1 MMKLILNVLGIF
13 VILLLMWLLSYK
25 KKDVNVKIIVKGIIV
40 ELIVAFILVK
50 IPAGRTVISVMSDG
64 VSKVLSY
71 ANDGIEFVFGSLSDP
86 TAPTGSIMAIQTFA
100 VIIFVSALFNVLY
113 YVGILSVV
121 IKYVGKFVGKIMG
134 TSQVETFVAA
144 ANMFLG
150 QSDSPILISKYLNRM
165 TDSEIMVVLVSGMGS
180 MSANVLGG
188 YMGLGIPMEYLLVAS
203 VMVPFGSILI
213 SKIILLQT
221 EEVTEVSDI
230 KIDNKAGNANVLA
243 ALTEGGAT
251 GLQVAVSIAAT
262 IMVMI
267 STVAL
272 INGILGVF
280 GLSLQQIL
288 GTVFAPL
295 GALLGLEG
303 EYITEAGKLLGSKL
317 VLNEFV
323 AFADLGAIIKSMDYR
338 TGLVM
343 TVALS
348 GFANVGSM
356 GICVSVIGALCP
368 EKKSVLARLAPRAML
383 GGFGVSVL
391 STMIVG
397 LITLF

>member
-1 MMKLILNVLGIF
+1 MKLILNVLGIF

-213 SKIILLQT
+213 SKIILPQT

-343 TVALS
+343 TVVLS

-356 GICVSVIGALCP
+356 GICVSAIGVLCP
-368 EKKSVLARLAPRAML
+368 EKKSVLARLVPRAML

-391 STMIVG
+391 SAMIVG

>member
-1 MMKLILNVLGIF
+1 MKLILNVLG
-13 VILLLMWLLSYK
+13 VAAILFLMWLLSYK
-25 KKDVNVKIIVKGIIV
+25 KKNVQIKIVVKGLIV

-50 IPAGRTVISVMSDG
+50 IPAGRAVLSAMSDG
-64 VSKVLSY
+64 VTKVLSY
-71 ANDGIEFVFGSLSDP
+71 ANDGIAFVFGSLSDP
-86 TAPTGSIMAIQTFA
+86 TAPTGSIVAIQTFA

-113 YVGILSVV
+113 YLGILSVV
-121 IKYVGKFVGKIMG
+121 IKYVGKLVGKIMG
-134 TSQVETFVAA
+134 TSQVETFVAV

-188 YMGLGIPMEYLLVAS
+188 YMGLGIPMEYLLIAS

-213 SKIILLQT
+213 SKILLPQT
-221 EEVTEVSDI
+221 DEVTEVSDI
-230 KIDNKAGNANVLA
+230 KIDCKGDNANVLS

-267 STVAL
+267 SAVAM
-272 INGILGVF
+272 INGFLGIF

-288 GTVFAPL
+288 GTLFAPL
-295 GALLGLEG
+295 GALLGMEG
-303 EYITEAGKLLGSKL
+303 EYISEAGKLLGSKL
-317 VLNEFV
+317 ILNEFV
-323 AFADLGAIIKSMDYR
+323 AFADLGAIIKSLDYR

-348 GFANVGSM
+348 GFANLGSM
-356 GICVSVIGALCP
+356 GICVSAIGALCP
-368 EKKSVLARLAPRAML
+368 EKRSVLARLAPRAML
-383 GGFGVSVL
+383 GGFAVSVL
-391 STMIVG
+391 SAMMVG
-397 LITLF
+397 IITLF

>member
-1 MMKLILNVLGIF
+1 MKLILNILGVLVVLF
-13 VILLLMWLLSYK
+13 LMWLLSYK
-25 KKDVNVKIIVKGIIV
+25 KKDVQLKIIIKGIVV

-50 IPAGRTVISVMSDG
+50 IPAGRAVLSAMSDG
-64 VSKVLSY
+64 VTKVLSY
-71 ANDGIEFVFGSLSDP
+71 ANDGIAFVFGSLSDP

-113 YVGILSVV
+113 YLGILSVV
-121 IKYVGKFVGKIMG
+121 IKYVGKLVGKIMG
-134 TSQVETFVAA
+134 TSQVETFVAV

-213 SKIILLQT
+213 SKILLPQT
-221 EEVTEVSDI
+221 EEVTEIGDI
-230 KIDNKAGNANVLA
+230 KIDCKGDNANVLA

-272 INGILGVF
+272 VNGALGIF

-288 GTVFAPL
+288 GTLFAPL
-295 GALLGLEG
+295 GAMLGMEG
-303 EYITEAGKLLGSKL
+303 NYITEAGRLLGSKL

-323 AFADLGAIIKSMDYR
+323 AFADLGAVIKSMDYR

-348 GFANVGSM
+348 GFANLGSM
-356 GICVSVIGALCP
+356 GICVSAIGALCP
-368 EKKSVLARLAPRAML
+368 EKRSVLARLAPKAML
-383 GGFGVSVL
+383 GGFAVSVL
-391 STMIVG
+391 SAMMVG
-397 LITLF
+397 IITLF

>member
-1 MMKLILNVLGIF
+1 MKLILNILGVFVVLF
-13 VILLLMWLLSYK
+13 LMWLLSYK
-25 KKDVNVKIIVKGIIV
+25 KKDVQVKIIIKGIVV
-40 ELIVAFILVK
+40 ELILAFILVK
-50 IPAGRTVISVMSDG
+50 IPAGRAVLGALSDG
-64 VSKVLSY
+64 VTTVLSY

-86 TAPTGSIMAIQTFA
+86 EAPTGSIMAIQTFA

-113 YVGILSVV
+113 YLGILSVV

-150 QSDSPILISKYLNRM
+150 QSDSPILISKYLDKM

-188 YMGLGIPMEYLLVAS
+188 YMGLGIPMEYLLIAS

-213 SKIILLQT
+213 SKIILPQT
-221 EEVTEVSDI
+221 EEVVEISDI
-230 KIDNKAGNANVLA
+230 KIDNKGNNTNILD

-251 GLQVAVSIAAT
+251 GLQITVSIIAT
-262 IMVMI
+262 VMVMT
-267 STVAL
+267 SAVAL
-272 INGILGVF
+272 VNGALGVF

-288 GTVFAPL
+288 GTLFAPL
-295 GALLGLEG
+295 GALMGMEG
-303 EYITEAGKLLGSKL
+303 EYISEAGRLLGSKL
-317 VLNEFV
+317 ILNEFV
-323 AFADLGAIIKSMDYR
+323 AFADLGAIIESLDYR

-356 GICVSVIGALCP
+356 GICVSAIGALCP
-368 EKKSVLARLAPRAML
+368 EKRPVLARLAPRAML

-391 STMIVG
+391 SAMMVG
-397 LITLF
+397 IITLF

>member
-1 MMKLILNVLGIF
+1 MKLILNVLGIF

-213 SKIILLQT
+213 SKIILPQT

-356 GICVSVIGALCP
+356 GICVSAIGALCP

-391 STMIVG
+391 SAMIVG

>member
-1 MMKLILNVLGIF
+1 MKLVLNILGII
-13 VILLLMWLLSYK
+13 VILFLMWLLSYHRK
-25 KKDVNVKIIVKGIIV
+25 QVQYKIIIKGIIV

-50 IPAGRTVISVMSDG
+50 IPIGRAILSVFSDG
-64 VSKVLSY
+64 VTKVLSY

-86 TAPTGSIMAIQTFA
+86 SAPTGYIAAIQTFG

-113 YVGILSVV
+113 YLGILSVV
-121 IKYVGKFVGKIMG
+121 IKYEGKIVGKIMG

-188 YMGLGIPMEYLLVAS
+188 YMGMGIPMEYLLVAS

-213 SKIILLQT
+213 SKILLPQT
-221 EEVTEVSDI
+221 EEVTEIGDI
-230 KIDNKAGNANVLA
+230 QIDNKGDNANVLA

-251 GLQVAVSIAAT
+251 GLQVAMSIGAT

-267 STVAL
+267 SAVAL
-272 INGILGVF
+272 INGALGIF
-280 GLSLQQIL
+280 GLSLQKIL
-288 GTVFAPL
+288 GVLFAPL
-295 GALLGLEG
+295 GAMMGLEG
-303 EYITEAGKLLGSKL
+303 EYIMEAGQLLGSKL

-323 AFADLGAIIKSMDYR
+323 AFADLGQFIESLDYR
-338 TGLVM
+338 TGLIM
-343 TVALS
+343 TVSLS

-356 GICVSVIGALCP
+356 GICVSAIGALCP
-368 EKKSVLARLAPRAML
+368 EKRSVLARLAPKAML

-391 STMIVG
+391 SAIMVG
-397 LITLF
+397 IITLF

>member
-1 MMKLILNVLGIF
+1 MKLLLNVLGVA
-13 VILLLMWLLSYK
+13 VILFLMWLLSYK
-25 KKDVNVKIIVKGIIV
+25 KKNVQIKIVVKGLIV

-50 IPAGRTVISVMSDG
+50 IPAGRAVLGAMSDG
-64 VSKVLSY
+64 VTKVLSY
-71 ANDGIEFVFGSLSDP
+71 ANDGIAFVFGSLSDP

-113 YVGILSVV
+113 YLGILSVV
-121 IKYVGKFVGKIMG
+121 IKYVGKLVGRIMG
-134 TSQVETFVAA
+134 TSQVETFVAV

-150 QSDSPILISKYLNRM
+150 QSDSPILISKYLNCM

-213 SKIILLQT
+213 SKILLPQT
-221 EEVTEVSDI
+221 DEVTEISDI
-230 KIDNKAGNANVLA
+230 QIDCKGDNANVLS

-267 STVAL
+267 SAVAMV
-272 INGILGVF
+272 NGFLGIF

-288 GTVFAPL
+288 GTLFAPL
-295 GALLGLEG
+295 GAMLGMEG
-303 EYITEAGKLLGSKL
+303 GYISEAGKLLGSKL
-317 VLNEFV
+317 ILNEFV
-323 AFADLGAIIKSMDYR
+323 AFADLGAIIKSLDYR

-348 GFANVGSM
+348 GFANLGSM
-356 GICVSVIGALCP
+356 GICVSAIGALCP
-368 EKKSVLARLAPRAML
+368 EKRSVLARLAPRAML
-383 GGFGVSVL
+383 GGFAVSVL
-391 STMIVG
+391 SAMMVG
-397 LITLF
+397 IITLF

>member
-1 MMKLILNVLGIF
+1 MKLLLNILGIF
-13 VILLLMWLLSYK
+13 VVLFLVWLLSYK
-25 KKDVNVKIIVKGIIV
+25 KKEVQIKIIIKGIIV
-40 ELIVAFILVK
+40 EFIVACILVK
-50 IPAGRTVISVMSDG
+50 VPAGRIVISALSDA

-71 ANDGIEFVFGSLSDP
+71 ANDGIAFVFGSLSDS

-150 QSDSPILISKYLNRM
+150 QSDSPILISKYLDKM

-213 SKIILLQT
+213 SKIILPQT
-221 EEVTEVSDI
+221 EQVTEIGDI
-230 KIDNKAGNANVLA
+230 QIDNKGDNANVLA

-251 GLQVAVSIAAT
+251 GCQVAVSIAT
-262 IMVMI
+262 TMMVMI
-267 STVAL
+267 SAVAL
-272 INGILGVF
+272 INGALGVF
-280 GLSLQQIL
+280 GISLQQIL
-288 GTVFAPL
+288 GILFAPI
-295 GALLGLEG
+295 GALLGMEG
-303 EYITEAGKLLGSKL
+303 EYITQAGQLLGSKII
-317 VLNEFV
+317 LNEFV
-323 AFADLGAIIKSMDYR
+323 AFAELGPILKSLDYR

-356 GICVSVIGALCP
+356 GICVSAIGALCP
-368 EKKSVLARLAPRAML
+368 TKRTILARLAPRAML
-383 GGFGVSVL
+383 GGAAVSVL
-391 STMIVG
+391 SAMVVGIV
-397 LITLF
+397 TFF

>member
-1 MMKLILNVLGIF
+1 MKLILNILGIV
-13 VILLLMWLLSYK
+13 VILFLMWLLSYHK
-25 KKDVNVKIIVKGIIV
+25 KQVQIKIIIKGIIV

-50 IPAGRTVISVMSDG
+50 IPVGRAILSVFSDG
-64 VSKVLSY
+64 VTKVLSY

-86 TAPTGSIMAIQTFA
+86 SAPTGYIAAIQTFG

-113 YVGILSVV
+113 YLGILSVV

-188 YMGLGIPMEYLLVAS
+188 YMGMGIPMEYLLVAS

-213 SKIILLQT
+213 SKILLPQT
-221 EEVTEVSDI
+221 EEVTEIGDI
-230 KIDNKAGNANVLA
+230 QIDNKGDNANVLA

-251 GLQVAVSIAAT
+251 GLQVAMSIGAT

-267 STVAL
+267 SAVAL
-272 INGILGVF
+272 INGALGIF
-280 GLSLQQIL
+280 GLSLQNTMTS
-288 GTVFAPL
+288 GR
-295 GALLGLEG
+295 
-303 EYITEAGKLLGSKL
+303 
-317 VLNEFV
+317 
-323 AFADLGAIIKSMDYR
+323 ADESSWI
-338 TGLVM
+338 
-343 TVALS
+343 
-348 GFANVGSM
+348 
-356 GICVSVIGALCP
+356 
-368 EKKSVLARLAPRAML
+368 
-383 GGFGVSVL
+383 
-391 STMIVG
+391 
-397 LITLF
+397 

>member
-1 MMKLILNVLGIF
+1 MRLILNVLGIF

-213 SKIILLQT
+213 SKIILPQT

-356 GICVSVIGALCP
+356 GICVSAIGALCP

-391 STMIVG
+391 SAMIVG
-397 LITLF
+397 VITLF

>member
-1 MMKLILNVLGIF
+1 MKLLLNVLGVA
-13 VILLLMWLLSYK
+13 VILFLMWLLSYK
-25 KKDVNVKIIVKGIIV
+25 KKNVQIKIVVKGLIV

-50 IPAGRTVISVMSDG
+50 IPAGRAVLGAMSDG
-64 VSKVLSY
+64 VTKVLSY
-71 ANDGIEFVFGSLSDP
+71 ANDGIAFVFGSLSDP

-113 YVGILSVV
+113 YLGILSVV
-121 IKYVGKFVGKIMG
+121 IKYVGKLVGRIMG
-134 TSQVETFVAA
+134 TSQVETFVAV

-150 QSDSPILISKYLNRM
+150 QSDSPILISKYLNCM

-213 SKIILLQT
+213 SKILLPQT
-221 EEVTEVSDI
+221 DEVTEVSDI
-230 KIDNKAGNANVLA
+230 QIDCKGDNANVLS

-267 STVAL
+267 SAVAMV
-272 INGILGVF
+272 NGFLGIF

-288 GTVFAPL
+288 GTLFAPL
-295 GALLGLEG
+295 GAMLGMEG
-303 EYITEAGKLLGSKL
+303 GYISEAGKLLGSKL
-317 VLNEFV
+317 ILNEFV
-323 AFADLGAIIKSMDYR
+323 AFADLGAIIKSLDYR

-348 GFANVGSM
+348 GFANLGSM
-356 GICVSVIGALCP
+356 GICVSAIGALCP
-368 EKKSVLARLAPRAML
+368 EKRSVLARLAPRAML
-383 GGFGVSVL
+383 GGFAVSVL
-391 STMIVG
+391 SAMMVG
-397 LITLF
+397 IITLF

>member
-1 MMKLILNVLGIF
+1 MKLILNVLGVA
-13 VILLLMWLLSYK
+13 VILFLMWLLSYK
-25 KKDVNVKIIVKGIIV
+25 KKNVQIKIVVKGLIV

-50 IPAGRTVISVMSDG
+50 IPAGRAVLSAMSDG
-64 VSKVLSY
+64 VTKVLSY
-71 ANDGIEFVFGSLSDP
+71 ANDGIAFVFGSLSDP
-86 TAPTGSIMAIQTFA
+86 TAPTGSIVAIQTFA
-100 VIIFVSALFNVLY
+100 VIIFVSALFNVFY
-113 YVGILSVV
+113 YLGILSVV
-121 IKYVGKFVGKIMG
+121 IKYVGKLVGRIMG
-134 TSQVETFVAA
+134 TSQVETFVAV

-213 SKIILLQT
+213 SKILLPQT
-221 EEVTEVSDI
+221 DEVTEVSDI
-230 KIDNKAGNANVLA
+230 QIDCKGDNANVLS

-267 STVAL
+267 SAVAM
-272 INGILGVF
+272 INGFLGIF

-288 GTVFAPL
+288 GTLFAPL
-295 GALLGLEG
+295 GALLGMEG
-303 EYITEAGKLLGSKL
+303 EYISEAGKLLGSKL
-317 VLNEFV
+317 ILNEFV
-323 AFADLGAIIKSMDYR
+323 AFADLGAIIKSLDYR

-348 GFANVGSM
+348 GFANLGSM
-356 GICVSVIGALCP
+356 GICVSAIGALCP
-368 EKKSVLARLAPRAML
+368 EKRSVLARLAPRAML
-383 GGFGVSVL
+383 GGFAVSVL
-391 STMIVG
+391 SAMMVG
-397 LITLF
+397 IITLF

>member
-1 MMKLILNVLGIF
+1 MKLLLNILGVF
-13 VILLLMWLLSYK
+13 VILFLMWLLSYK
-25 KKDVNVKIIVKGIIV
+25 KRDVQIKIIGKGIVI

-50 IPAGRTVISVMSDG
+50 IPAGRAVISVISDAIT
-64 VSKVLSY
+64 KVLSY
-71 ANDGIEFVFGSLSDP
+71 ANDGIAFVFGSLSDP

-121 IKYVGKFVGKIMG
+121 IKYVGKFVGKLMG
-134 TSQVETFVAA
+134 TSQVETFVAT

-188 YMGLGIPMEYLLVAS
+188 YVGLGIPMEYLLVAS

-213 SKIILLQT
+213 SKILLPQT

-230 KIDNKAGNANVLA
+230 QIDNKGDNANVLA
-243 ALTEGGAT
+243 ALTEGGST
-251 GLQVAVSIAAT
+251 GLKVAVSIAST

-272 INGILGVF
+272 INGILGIF

-288 GTVFAPL
+288 GTLFAPL
-295 GALLGLEG
+295 GAMLGMEG
-303 EYITEAGKLLGSKL
+303 EYITEAGRLLGSKL

-323 AFADLGAIIKSMDYR
+323 AFADLGTIIKSLDYR

-348 GFANVGSM
+348 GFANLGSM
-356 GICVSVIGALCP
+356 GICVSAIGALCP
-368 EKKSVLARLAPRAML
+368 EKRSILARLAPRAML
-383 GGFGVSVL
+383 GGFAVSVL
-391 STMIVG
+391 SAMMVGIV
-397 LITLF
+397 TFF

>member
-1 MMKLILNVLGIF
+1 MKLLLNVLGIF
-13 VILLLMWLLSYK
+13 VILFLMWLLSYK
-25 KKDVNVKIIVKGIIV
+25 KKDVNIKIVVKGIIV

-64 VSKVLSY
+64 VSTVLSY

-113 YVGILSVV
+113 YLGILSVV

-150 QSDSPILISKYLNRM
+150 QSDSPILISKYLDRM

-213 SKIILLQT
+213 SKILLPQT
-221 EEVTEVSDI
+221 EEVVEVSDI
-230 KIDNKAGNANVLA
+230 KIDNKGDNANVLA
-243 ALTEGGAT
+243 ALTDGGAT
-251 GLQVAVSIAAT
+251 GLKVAVSIAST

-267 STVAL
+267 SAVAL
-272 INGILGVF
+272 VNGFLGIF

-288 GTVFAPL
+288 GTLFAPL
-295 GALLGLEG
+295 GAMLGMEG
-303 EYITEAGKLLGSKL
+303 EYITEAGRLLGSKL

-323 AFADLGAIIKSMDYR
+323 AFADLGEMIKSMDYR

-356 GICVSVIGALCP
+356 GICVSAIGALCP
-368 EKKSVLARLAPRAML
+368 EKKSTLARLAPRAML

-391 STMIVG
+391 SAMMVGIV
-397 LITLF
+397 TLF